1 MGYRLRRDIVERARK
16 LILEEGGRA
25 LEEARRE
32 VSRWR
37 VASPEA
43 RRALRE
49 FMSRWRDYTR
59 PAIIRLSC
67 KAVGGDVD
75 ATLKVASA
83 LILVSGAFDLH
94 DDIIDRSYVRGP
106 RRRKTILGRYGENI
120 ALLVG
125 DALLLRGTWL
135 LSRELARMKIS
146 RRRVEEILDLLFEL
160 GVAEALE
167 LRFVGKLDV
176 KPDEYL
182 KVVEL
187 KAADVEAYAKLG
199 GVIGGGSEDQVEAL
213 GLYGRRLGMIAIVRD
228 DLEDLLNYKVELKSR
243 IMHESLPLPLVY
255 ALNSPGHRED
265 VLEALSMSGD
275 EGLRRLVKVVEKS
288 GGIDATLNLLS
299 KLVNEAEEALDRV
312 GGDVEGLRLLVK
324 AAVPVL
330 EA

>member
-1 MGYRLRRDIVERARK
+1 MVERARK

-120 ALLVG
+120 TLLVG

-146 RRRVEEILDLLFEL
+146 RRRVEEILNLLFEL

>member
-1 MGYRLRRDIVERARK
+1 VERARK

>member
-1 MGYRLRRDIVERARK
+1 MRRDIVERARK

>member
-1 MGYRLRRDIVERARK
+1 MRRDIVERARK

-120 ALLVG
+120 TLLVG

>member
-1 MGYRLRRDIVERARK
+1 MRRDMVERARK